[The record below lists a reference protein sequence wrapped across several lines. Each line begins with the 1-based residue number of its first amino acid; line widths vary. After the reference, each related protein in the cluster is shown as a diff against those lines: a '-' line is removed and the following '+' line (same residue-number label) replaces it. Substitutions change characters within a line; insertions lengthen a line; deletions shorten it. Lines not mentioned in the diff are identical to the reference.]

1 MCVSGSSGWSGKF
14 RGPEAY
20 EQQILTSHSPGGRK
34 STVTAPAGLLSA
46 GNRLPTPWTMS
57 PRCVLTGGAW
67 AEGEG
72 VAWGP
77 VIRALLQAW
86 GSTLA
91 TPLTSQRPRLLT
103 PSPWGWDFSMWILGT
118 HLDHSRLWRAAWQ
131 PVHSWRPLRPAH
143 GPERVLRCRGLCSG
157 LA

>member
-14 RGPEAY
+14 RGPEAH
-20 EQQILTSHSPGGRK
+20 EQRILTSHSPGGRK

-67 AEGEG
+67 GEGEG
-72 VAWGP
+72 VPWGP

-118 HLDHSRLWRAAWQ
+118 HSDRSRLWRAAWQ
-131 PVHSWRPLRPAH
+131 PVHSWRPLRPAR
-143 GPERVLRCRGLCSG
+143 GLERVLRCWGLCSG